1 MDHSQKLID
10 SRILKSSNGTFVHHV
25 QHPFFPKL
33 SNNCGKNNDKNKS
46 QRCWVTTRK
55 ECFMDI
61 ASQMHVWTHS
71 GYDRINKQARQNQK
85 WRGKVSIKSYA
96 LTEELWAIDWYW
108 ERKCQF
114 SLGVLVLLWP
124 PHSSRSLHTQE
135 NKGNISCTWY
145 VFKNRVFGD

>member
-10 SRILKSSNGTFVHHV
+10 SRILKSSNGTFAHHV

-71 GYDRINKQARQNQK
+71 GYDRINKQARQNQE

-114 SLGVLVLLWP
+114 SLGVLVL
-124 PHSSRSLHTQE
+124 HTQE

-145 VFKNRVFGD
+145 VFKNRVFGYQNTFNKILS